1 MRIKAAQPFNQEQPT
16 QLVETWEDQ
25 AIRQAFLD
33 WKREIKPPSWV
44 WEAIRRQVRQM
55 EPAQESQPLNPP
67 PRA

>member
-25 AIRQAFLD
+25 AIRLAFLN
-33 WKREIKPPSWV
+33 WKREIKPPSRV

-55 EPAQESQPLNPP
+55 EPARESQPAPSKQS
-67 PRA
+67 